1 MSIQAALWIGLV
13 LLIGNA
19 FFVASEFALVSARR
33 TKVEPK
39 AAAGSRVART
49 TLRAM
54 ESLSQII
61 AAAQFGITVCSLGL
75 GAVAEPALARLI
87 EPGLQA
93 VSISDTWLHPISFT
107 IAMTGVVYLH
117 VVLGEMVPKNLA
129 LAGPERA
136 AMVLGPPMLAMVAVL
151 KPIVY
156 GLDATANSLVR
167 LLRVEPRN
175 DVISTFTLEEVE
187 AMVDESRDEGMLDP
201 GEYERLA
208 GALGF
213 TSRTVAD
220 VLLPL
225 DRIET
230 VERGARA
237 SDVELVCAST
247 GYSRFPVAG
256 ASGELVGYLHIKD
269 VLQSDPHG
277 RARMVEDKWIRS
289 FATVGSADTLV
300 VSAADPPGEGRP
312 HGAGGRRRGHRPRCR
327 HPGGR
332 HRGARRRDPRRRTRR
347 GSLTHGPRGADSAPG
362 RETSAVVERLPAG
375 TNRDQQYWLWC
386 SFHTIS

>member
-1 MSIQAALWIGLV
+1 MSTQAALWLGLV
-13 LLIGNA
+13 LLLGNA
-19 FFVASEFALVSARR
+19 FFVGAEFALVSARR

-54 ESLSQII
+54 EGLSQMI

-75 GAVAEPALARLI
+75 GAVAEPALAHLI
-87 EPGLQA
+87 EPVVDA
-93 VSISDTWLHPISFT
+93 VHLPDAWLHPVAFT
-107 IAMTGVVYLH
+107 IALFCVVYLH

-136 AMVLGPPMLAMVAVL
+136 AMVLGPPMVAMVAVL

-156 GLDATANSLVR
+156 GLDAAANAIVR
-167 LLRVEPRN
+167 LFGVEPRS

-187 AMVDESRDEGMLDP
+187 AMVDESRDEGMLDQ

-225 DRIET
+225 DQIET
-230 VERGARA
+230 VERGTRA
-237 SDVELVCAST
+237 SDVEVVCANT
-247 GYSRFPVAG
+247 GYSRFPVVG
-256 ASGELVGYLHIKD
+256 QDRELVGYLHIKD

-277 RARMVEDKWIRS
+277 RARVVEDKWIRP
-289 FATVGSADTLV
+289 FAGVQASDTLV
-300 VSAADPPGEGRP
+300 TALQTLQAKGAHMARVVDDAGVVVGVATLEDVIEELVGEIRDAAHAEGR
-312 HGAGGRRRGHRPRCR
+312 
-327 HPGGR
+327 
-332 HRGARRRDPRRRTRR
+332 
-347 GSLTHGPRGADSAPG
+347 
-362 RETSAVVERLPAG
+362 
-375 TNRDQQYWLWC
+375 
-386 SFHTIS
+386 